1 MSGLLGKKIGM
12 TSLYDENG
20 KNLPC
25 TVIQAG
31 PCSVTQVRTKEVDG
45 YDALQL
51 GFDDKSDKNTSKAL
65 NKHFEKAGSEV
76 KSQVSEFKFN
86 SDEHKLGD
94 EIKVDIFEEGQF
106 VDISGKSKGKGFQG
120 VVKRHGFSGVG
131 DKTHGQGDQLRAG
144 GSVGGASDPSRVF
157 KGTRMAG
164 QTGDKKVTVQ
174 NLRILKIDVDNN
186 LIVVKGCVPGHKNSY
201 LKIQK

>member
-45 YDALQL
+45 YEALQL

-65 NKHFEKAGSEV
+65 IKHFEKAGSEV

-120 VVKRHGFSGVG
+120 VVKRHGFRGVG

-174 NLRILKIDVDNN
+174 NLRILR
-186 LIVVKGCVPGHKNSY
+186 LM
-201 LKIQK
+201 

>member
-12 TSLYDENG
+12 TSLYDDNG

-45 YDALQL
+45 YEALQL

-65 NKHFEKAGSEV
+65 IKHFEKAGSEV
-76 KSQVSEFKFN
+76 KSQVSEFKFDSN
-86 SDEHKLGD
+86 EHKLGD
-94 EIKVDIFEEGQF
+94 EIKVDIFEEGEF

-120 VVKRHGFSGVG
+120 VVKRHGFRGVG

-186 LIVVKGCVPGHKNSY
+186 LIVVKGCVPGHKNAY
-201 LKIQK
+201 LKIEK

>member
-12 TSLYDENG
+12 TSLYDDNG

-45 YDALQL
+45 YEALQL

-65 NKHFEKAGSEV
+65 KKHFEKAGTGV
-76 KSQVSEFKFN
+76 KRQVSEFKFN
-86 SDEHKLGD
+86 GEDLKLGD
-94 EIKVDIFEEGQF
+94 EVKVDIFQEGEF
-106 VDISGKSKGKGFQG
+106 VDVSGNSKGKGFQG

-144 GSVGGASDPSRVF
+144 GSIGGASDPSRVF

-174 NLRILKIDVDNN
+174 NLKILKVDVENN
-186 LIVVKGCVPGHKNSY
+186 LIVVKGCVPGHKNAY

>member
-45 YDALQL
+45 YEALQL

-65 NKHFEKAGSEV
+65 KKHFEKAGTGV
-76 KSQVSEFKFN
+76 KSQVSEFKFEG
-86 SDEHKLGD
+86 DDYKLGD
-94 EIKVDIFEEGQF
+94 EIKVDVFEEGEF
-106 VDISGKSKGKGFQG
+106 VDISGKTKGKGFQG

-164 QTGDKKVTVQ
+164 QTGNKNVTVQ

-186 LIVVKGCVPGHKNSY
+186 LIVVKGCVPGHKNAY

>member
-12 TSLYDENG
+12 TSLYDDSG

-25 TVIQAG
+25 TVIKAG

-45 YDALQL
+45 YEALQL

-65 NKHFEKAGSEV
+65 KKHFEKAGTGV
-76 KSQVSEFKFN
+76 KSLVSEFKFD
-86 SDEHKLGD
+86 SDELKLGD
-94 EIKVDIFEEGQF
+94 EVKADIFEEGDF
-106 VDISGKSKGKGFQG
+106 VDISGNSKGKGFQG

-164 QTGDKKVTVQ
+164 QTGNKKVTVQ
-174 NLRILKIDVDNN
+174 NLKVLKVDVENN
-186 LIVVKGCVPGHKNSY
+186 LIVVKGCVPGHKNAY

>member
-12 TSLYDENG
+12 TSLYDDNG

-45 YDALQL
+45 YEALQL

-65 NKHFEKAGSEV
+65 KKHFEKAGTGV
-76 KSQVSEFKFN
+76 KRQVSEFKFN
-86 SDEHKLGD
+86 GEDFKLGD
-94 EIKVDIFEEGQF
+94 EVKVDIFQEGEF
-106 VDISGKSKGKGFQG
+106 VDVSGNSKGKGFQG

-144 GSVGGASDPSRVF
+144 GSIGGASDPSRVF

-174 NLRILKIDVDNN
+174 NLKILKVDVENN
-186 LIVVKGCVPGHKNSY
+186 LIVVKGCVPGHKNAY

>member
-1 MSGLLGKKIGM
+1 MSGLLGKKICM

-65 NKHFEKAGSEV
+65 IKHFEKAGSEV

-201 LKIQK
+201 LKIQR

>member
-12 TSLYDENG
+12 TSLFDDNG

-25 TVIQAG
+25 TVIKAG
-31 PCSVTQVRTKEVDG
+31 PCSVTQVRTIEVDG
-45 YDALQL
+45 YEALQL

-65 NKHFEKAGSEV
+65 KKHFEKAGTSV
-76 KSQVSEFKFN
+76 KSLVSEFKFDSN
-86 SDEHKLGD
+86 ELKLGD
-94 EIKVDIFEEGQF
+94 EVKADIFEEGDF
-106 VDISGKSKGKGFQG
+106 VDISGNSKGKGFQG

-164 QTGDKKVTVQ
+164 QTGNKKVTVQ
-174 NLRILKIDVDNN
+174 NLKVLKVDAENN
-186 LIVVKGCVPGHKNSY
+186 LIVVKGCVPGHKNAY

>member
-31 PCSVTQVRTKEVDG
+31 PCLVTQVRTKEVDG
-45 YDALQL
+45 YEALQL
-51 GFDDKSDKNTSKAL
+51 GFDDKSDKNASKAL
-65 NKHFEKAGSEV
+65 IKHFEKAGTSV
-76 KSQVSEFKFN
+76 KSQVSEFKF
-86 SDEHKLGD
+86 SGDSYKLGD
-94 EIKVDIFEEGQF
+94 EVKTDVFEEGEF
-106 VDISGKSKGKGFQG
+106 VDVSGNSKGKGFQG
-120 VVKRHGFSGVG
+120 VVKRHGFRGVG

-144 GSVGGASDPSRVF
+144 GSVGGASDPSRIF

-164 QTGDKKVTVQ
+164 QTGDKKITVQ
-174 NLRILKIDVDNN
+174 NLKILKIDTENN
-186 LIVVKGCVPGHKNSY
+186 LIVVKGCVPGHKNAY
-201 LKIQK
+201 LKIVK